1 MDDITTKIEERKIKT
16 NKSKYKSPIVDI
28 YSLDSLVKRINLI
41 TEIIYYFNLGL
52 SISKISEYVKI
63 ERRTIYRVI
72 ESNLNKIRLD
82 ERDDSFSRKIKK
94 RLSGEN
100 NGNKE

>member
-1 MDDITTKIEERKIKT
+1 MDDITAKIETRRDKI
-16 NKSKYKSPIVDI
+16 NKPKYKTPSVDI
-28 YSLDSLVKRINLI
+28 YSLDSLVERTNLV

-52 SISKISEYVKI
+52 SISKISEYVRI

-72 ESNLNKIRLD
+72 ESNLGEIRLD

-100 NGNKE
+100 NGNK